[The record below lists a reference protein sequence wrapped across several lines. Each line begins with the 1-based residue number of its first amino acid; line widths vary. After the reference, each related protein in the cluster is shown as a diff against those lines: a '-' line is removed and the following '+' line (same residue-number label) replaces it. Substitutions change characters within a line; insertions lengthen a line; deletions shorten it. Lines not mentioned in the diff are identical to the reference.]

1 MNVVALARMDTFIL
15 LFYHRITFATV
26 LLFGSLDA
34 IRHGHV
40 EMLGFGTALITGPS
54 FLIIKFQINACSP
67 PALVRVCSWY
77 LVFPT
82 YIKKTM
88 FTRFIPP
95 VRTIDKGINFNESG

>member
-54 FLIIKFQINACSP
+54 FLIIKFQINALLPCACESLL
-67 PALVRVCSWY
+67 LV
-77 LVFPT
+77 LGFPH
-82 YIKKTM
+82 IHKKNN
-88 FTRFIPP
+88 
-95 VRTIDKGINFNESG
+95 VY